1 MCFFHSIFSKIDTN
15 HQIITNHCKHYT
27 IINNTYSECQFLTFR
42 FIWLLYVGPFFF
54 SSLFSPFGVIASTS
68 FSLLLIPPEIKDEPL
83 FIARGVIVV
92 VSFFDVICDSFAF
105 WLIASTL
112 FSLCSE
118 MFFESTGVRF
128 LCLSFSSLF
137 FSCSNKND
145 RFPSFSFSLFY
156 FPYFSLTF
164 NRLCFIS
171 DAFLIKSISSIF
183 VLIPDFDE

>member
-1 MCFFHSIFSKIDTN
+1 MFSFTLFFLRLTQITKLSQITASIIK
-15 HQIITNHCKHYT
+15 
-27 IINNTYSECQFLTFR
+27 IINNTNSECQFLTFR

-92 VSFFDVICDSFAF
+92 VSFFDVTCDSFAF

-164 NRLCFIS
+164 NRLCLIS
-171 DAFLIKSISSIF
+171 DAFLIKSISSSF